1 MITQLLKMHHKKL
14 IPLLL
19 LMSIIVPGISSA
31 ADDGPRMYWNG
42 PVDLNILQLYT
53 MYIQGNSISSNNQ
66 LYNPDFDVDMELMI
80 LEYDRIYDLAGDTFL
95 FTAML
100 SAGHISAEELN
111 QYKQSTSGFG
121 DLTIQGVYNIYGAPA
136 LSMDEFADYQQDT
149 MVSLLLGVSLPTG
162 SYNDDRLLNMG
173 QNRWGLRTGVSFIQS
188 LGEWLPGERTTLE
201 ILPSAWF
208 YSDNDDFIGNTRLS
222 QDTLYMLEA
231 HLTRDITTRTFVS
244 LDYALQSGG
253 ETSIDGVKQNDDMS
267 VDSLGVSLGYQLNE
281 QSMLT
286 LRYSSA
292 LNPDPD
298 KELDVDIY
306 QININYMW

>member
-1 MITQLLKMHHKKL
+1 MMIKIIKHYRKNLVQS
-14 IPLLL
+14 LLL
-19 LMSIIVPGISSA
+19 ISLTVPGVSSA

-42 PVDLNILQLYT
+42 PVDFNVLQLYT

-66 LYNPDFDVDMELMI
+66 IYNPDLDVDMELMI
-80 LEYDRIYDLAGDTFL
+80 LEYDRFYDLAGDTFL

-100 SAGHISAEELN
+100 SAGHIAAEELN
-111 QYKQSTSGFG
+111 QYKQSSNGFG
-121 DLTIQGVYNIYGAPA
+121 DLYIQGVYNIYGAPA
-136 LSMDEFADYQQDT
+136 LSMEEFADYKQDT

-162 SYNDDRLLNMG
+162 SYDGDRLLNMG
-173 QNRWGLRTGVSFIQS
+173 QNRWGLRTGVSFVQS
-188 LGEWLPGERTTLE
+188 LGEWIPGEITTLE

-208 YSDNDDFIGNTRLS
+208 YTDNDDFIGNTELS

-231 HLTRDITTRTFVS
+231 HLTRDITTRTYVS

-253 ETSIDGVKQNDDMS
+253 ETSINGVKQDDDMS
-267 VDSLGVSLGYQLNE
+267 VDSLGVSLGYMLNE